1 MLLLGDA
8 GFLSAWAVFDKRS
21 AFAPSGVMGQHSSAA
36 ALADDALG
44 STQDQ
49 RLEALVNGRYIS
61 FRAHIVF
68 RDLVTVEVLAH
79 VPSVTLR
86 EESRFNVATSRAH
99 SLKGRAGVPPMRA
112 PGGTSSLTCA
122 IPAI

>member
-1 MLLLGDA
+1 
-8 GFLSAWAVFDKRS
+8 
-21 AFAPSGVMGQHSSAA
+21 MGQLSSAA
-36 ALADDALG
+36 ALADGALG
-44 STQDQ
+44 SAKDP
-49 RLEALVNGRYIS
+49 RLAGLVNGRYIS
-61 FRAHIVF
+61 YQAHIVF
-68 RDLVTVEVLAH
+68 GDVATVEVLTH